1 MRGASAEVVAHPY
14 GSDHMD
20 LIPHATRVDLKAK
33 TRAKVVELINA
44 RLADAI
50 DLRSHLRQAHWNVR
64 GPRFIALHELFD
76 ELTAGLD
83 AQIDDLAERAGQ
95 LGGVSI
101 GLVRDVA
108 KASSLPEYPR
118 DAVSGSQHVDAVAD
132 SLATVANRCREAIDS
147 SDKAGDT
154 ATADLF
160 TGLTRFLDKSLWLVE
175 AHQQAKD

>member
-1 MRGASAEVVAHPY
+1 
-14 GSDHMD
+14 MD
-20 LIPHATRVDLKAK
+20 LIPHSTRVDLKAK
-33 TRAKVVELINA
+33 SRAKVVELINA

-76 ELTAGLD
+76 ELTGGLD
-83 AQIDDLAERAGQ
+83 GQIDDLAERAGQ
-95 LGGVSI
+95 LGGVSL

-108 KASSLPEYPR
+108 KTSTLPEYPR
-118 DAVSGSQHVDAVAD
+118 DAVSGSQHVDAVAE
-132 SLATVANRCREAIDS
+132 SLGFLANRCRDAIEA
-147 SDKAGDT
+147 SDKAGDA